1 MSADEVDAIQ
11 VVVSSRNAI
20 ADNIVQIELERA
32 DGGVLPEWTPGAHID
47 VHLPAMV
54 RQYSLC
60 GRPESRDRYVIAI
73 LKQQDGRGGSD
84 YMHDR
89 LEVGTTLTIS
99 TPRNH
104 FELVDAA
111 GYCFVAGGIGITPIL
126 SMIRSV
132 VSRGRPWRLIYGGR
146 TVRSMAF
153 REALSEHWAAVEIA
167 PEDEFGQLDL
177 QSIVEHLPPDHAL
190 YCCGPEGLLA
200 AIERTMPAAE
210 LERLHVE
217 RFAKASEVHKPD
229 DVTFTVE
236 CHESGVKVL
245 VPAGVTILDALI
257 EAGIDASFD
266 CCEGTCGTCGLDVL
280 DGMADHRDSILSPYE
295 RKVATII
302 FPCVSR
308 SVTRELVLDV

>member
-20 ADNIVQIELERA
+20 ADNVVQIELERA

-132 VSRGRPWRLIYGGR
+132 VSRGRHDCNQPCTRIGLGGLCPHCAEPVALTDLI
-146 TVRSMAF
+146 
-153 REALSEHWAAVEIA
+153 
-167 PEDEFGQLDL
+167 D
-177 QSIVEHLPPDHAL
+177 
-190 YCCGPEGLLA
+190 
-200 AIERTMPAAE
+200 
-210 LERLHVE
+210 
-217 RFAKASEVHKPD
+217 
-229 DVTFTVE
+229 
-236 CHESGVKVL
+236 
-245 VPAGVTILDALI
+245 TIQ
-257 EAGIDASFD
+257 
-266 CCEGTCGTCGLDVL
+266 T
-280 DGMADHRDSILSPYE
+280 
-295 RKVATII
+295 ATN
-302 FPCVSR
+302 C
-308 SVTRELVLDV
+308 